1 MEVRGA
7 TPGSTSTQRST
18 EMNESTTDRVLRGVA
33 GAVLLILG
41 FTVLNGALAV
51 VAIVPGLILAITGAI
66 GFCPIY
72 ALLKTGTRKVTGA

>member
-1 MEVRGA
+1 
-7 TPGSTSTQRST
+7 
-18 EMNESTTDRVLRGVA
+18 MNESTTDRVLRGVA

>member
-7 TPGSTSTQRST
+7 TPGSTSTQWST